1 MYFHLKMY
9 KHANIA
15 NMTATL
21 ERAVAVLDQDFAAG
35 TGTEAKTLIRFVSIV
50 FFLLVLQ
57 TISVR
62 GTFFYWIQLRYCCQN
77 DLL

>member
-21 ERAVAVLDQDFAAG
+21 ERAVAMFDRDTTEE
-35 TGTEAKTLIRFVSIV
+35 TGTAAETLTHLVSLSIV
-50 FFLLVLQ
+50 FF
-57 TISVR
+57 SHVR
-62 GTFFYWIQLRYCCQN
+62 NYRPQH
-77 DLL
+77 